1 MGERLSST
9 GKKVEEEEGLPCKR
23 LLADISFPNLRVG
36 TCGAASDTYRGT

>member
-1 MGERLSST
+1 MEKRLLRR
-9 GKKVEEEEGLPCKR
+9 GKKVAEEEGLPCRR